1 MRVRR
6 YASITVIAVTGC
18 LMGPNYQSPPGTPV
32 MVDWRENDRAIRD
45 STYANLQ
52 WWHVLRDTV
61 LQSLVRSALYENRD
75 IHIALARVNEARA
88 QYGIQRLESSPQ
100 ININAS
106 ARSANGA
113 DSSLSGTSQRKI
125 WFVDADV
132 AWEVDLW
139 GRLRRLD
146 EAALATLLASEEGRR
161 GVIITVVADVGR
173 GYLEL
178 RDLDAQV
185 AIADAQVEIRRA
197 SLEVA
202 SARFRGGLT
211 SELDVRQGETELAL
225 AEGTQARIRRL
236 RTQKENQ
243 LSVLLGRPPEAIPR
257 GLPLTQQQFDDI
269 IPAGLPSGLLERRPD
284 IKQAEEQ
291 LRAANARIGA
301 AIAQLFPTL
310 TLTGVSGTV
319 TSEFDDLFKSGT
331 WFWRVAANVLQPVV
345 NKDRNT
351 KQVALEEARTQA
363 AAGVY
368 EKTVLTAFQEVQ
380 DGLVAVRRL
389 GEEAAAAARAVTAAR
404 RSVFLANLR
413 YEGGVDT
420 YLNLLD
426 SQRAELNAELLES
439 QLQAQRRIA
448 VVQLYK
454 ALGGGWDPVT
464 DSLALPPRA
473 RPRDPP

>member
-1 MRVRR
+1 MITPRR
-6 YASITVIAVTGC
+6 
-18 LMGPNYQSPPGTPV
+18 P
-32 MVDWRENDRAIRD
+32 
-45 STYANLQ
+45 
-52 WWHVLRDTV
+52 
-61 LQSLVRSALYENRD
+61 
-75 IHIALARVNEARA
+75 
-88 QYGIQRLESSPQ
+88 SS
-100 ININAS
+100 
-106 ARSANGA
+106 
-113 DSSLSGTSQRKI
+113 
-125 WFVDADV
+125 
-132 AWEVDLW
+132 
-139 GRLRRLD
+139 
-146 EAALATLLASEEGRR
+146 LATLLASEEGRR

-173 GYLEL
+173 AYLEL

-236 RTQKENQ
+236 RAQKENQ

-464 DSLALPPRA
+464 DSLALPPRL

>member
-1 MRVRR
+1 M
-6 YASITVIAVTGC
+6 AVAVGGC
-18 LMGPNYQSPPGTPV
+18 VMGPNYQSPPGTPV
-32 MVDWRENDRAIRD
+32 MAVWRESDRAIRD

-52 WWHVLRDTV
+52 WWRVLGDTV
-61 LQSLVRSALYENRD
+61 LQALVRSALQQNRD
-75 IHIALARVNEARA
+75 IHIALARVNESRA
-88 QYGIQRLESSPQ
+88 LLKIQRLESSPQ
-100 ININAS
+100 IDINGS

-125 WFVDADV
+125 WFIDADV
-132 AWEVDLW
+132 SWEVDLW

-146 EAALATLLASEEGRR
+146 EAALATLLASEQGRR
-161 GVIITVVADVGR
+161 GVIISVVADVAR
-173 GYLEL
+173 AYLEL

-185 AIADAQVEIRRA
+185 AITDAQVGIRRA

-202 SARFRGGLT
+202 QARFRGGLT

-225 AEGTQARIRRL
+225 AEGTQARVRRQ
-236 RTQKENQ
+236 RTQKENE
-243 LSVLLGRPPEAIPR
+243 LSVLIGRPPEAIPR
-257 GLPLTQQQFDDI
+257 GLPLTQQRFDDI

-310 TLTGVSGTV
+310 TLTGVAGTV
-319 TSEFDDLFKSGT
+319 SDEFDNLFKSGT
-331 WFWRVAANVLQPVV
+331 WFWRVAANVVQPVV
-345 NKDRNT
+345 NKDRNIEH
-351 KQVALEEARTQA
+351 VAAEQARTDA
-363 AAGVY
+363 AVGVY
-368 EKTVLTAFQEVQ
+368 EKTVLTAFQEVE

-426 SQRAELNAELLES
+426 SQRQELNAELLES

-448 VVQLYK
+448 VVKLYK

-464 DSLALPPRA
+464 DSLALPLSA
-473 RPRDPP
+473 RPRDPPR